1 MTTIETI
8 AISAGSICV
17 GAYLMY
23 LRMKIAIL
31 EKEIKNFPTPQELA
45 NEILR
50 IKLPI
55 ADLPPDIQANIMAG
69 ARGPIGFPAKPGKI
83 DKGDSSYIG

>member
-1 MTTIETI
+1 MAYEISIDYI
-8 AISAGSICV
+8 AGVLIGLCI
-17 GAYLMY
+17 GAYLVY

-31 EKEIKNFPTPQELA
+31 EKELKNFPTPQELA

-55 ADLPPDIQANIMAG
+55 SDLPPDIQANFMG
-69 ARGPIGFPAKPGKI
+69 TKKGTMPPIKPEKI
-83 DKGDSSYIG
+83 DSSYIG

>member
-1 MTTIETI
+1 MTTFETVI
-8 AISAGSICV
+8 VAVGGLSV

-23 LRMKIAIL
+23 LRMKIAII
-31 EKEIKNFPTPQELA
+31 EKELKGFPTPQELA

-55 ADLPPDIQANIMAG
+55 ADLPPDIQANIMG
-69 ARGPIGFPAKPGKI
+69 TNRGNMPQPKPDKI
-83 DKGDSSYIG
+83 DSSYIG

>member
-1 MTTIETI
+1 MTIFESVIIAVGGLTI
-8 AISAGSICV
+8 

-50 IKLPI
+50 IKIPI
-55 ADLPPDIQANIMAG
+55 SDLPPDVQANMMNSG
-69 ARGPIGFPAKPGKI
+69 KLPPIQNKPAKL